1 MPKITFFDS
10 FLEDQRVSIN
20 YITKQVKKN
29 SKAHRHPEF
38 QYEIFRPTC
47 RTRFLSNRFNLS
59 MRAARF
65 IDYPIQAN
73 KQKTDIAHVMED
85 GYAHLAPFLKAQ
97 KRVLTFSDLI
107 PLLGYEGK
115 VPGLRYPHNP
125 LLFKYSLKFLNSY
138 DQIIT
143 WSQNTKQDLISR
155 FSLKEERIAI
165 IPLAAD
171 ETLFDAAKINKSI
184 AREKLGL
191 PNKSVVILISGKEQY
206 KNLETSIRA
215 FCRIKDL
222 YPYLDIQLARLGSNA
237 PSFNDLITKYR
248 LDPLPRSF
256 SELSRKEVAL
266 LYRASDILFFPSF
279 YEGFGMPPLEAMA
292 TGTPVI
298 VSNRASLPEVVGK
311 DGLIIDAQDEVA
323 LSDLAIKLIT
333 DDSFYRS
340 SSHYGLQRSSHFTW
354 KAYASSLS
362 QVYEKLL
369 TNS

>member
-20 YITKQVKKN
+20 YITNQVKKN
-29 SKAHRHPEF
+29 SKTRRHPEF
-38 QYEIFRPTC
+38 QYEIFRPTY
-47 RTRFLSNRFNLS
+47 RTRFLPNRLNLS
-59 MRAARF
+59 FRVARF

-97 KRVLTFSDLI
+97 KKVLTFSDLI
-107 PLLGYEGK
+107 PLLGYEGS
-115 VPGLRYPHNP
+115 VPGLTYPHNP
-125 LLFKYSLKFLNSY
+125 ILFKYCLKFLTSY

-143 WSQNTKQDLISR
+143 WSQNTRQELISR
-155 FSLKEERIAI
+155 FSLKEERITT

-171 ETLFDAAKINKSI
+171 QTLFDAAKINKST
-184 AREKLGL
+184 AREKLGF
-191 PNKSVVILISGKEQY
+191 PDKSVVILISGREQY
-206 KNLETSIRA
+206 KNLETSIKA
-215 FCRIKDL
+215 FCRIKGL
-222 YPYLDIQLARLGSNA
+222 YPYLDIQLARLGSNS
-237 PSFNDLITKYR
+237 PSFNDLIIKYR

-256 SELSRKEVAL
+256 SELSREEVAL
-266 LYRASDILFFPSF
+266 LYRASNILFFPSF

-292 TGTPVI
+292 AGTPVI

-311 DGLIIDAQDEVA
+311 DGLIIDAQDDGA
-323 LSDLAIKLIT
+323 LSDLAIRLMT

-340 SSHYGLQRSSHFTW
+340 SSNYGLERSSHFTW
-354 KAYASSLS
+354 KAYASSLT

-369 TNS
+369 IDI

>member
-10 FLEDQRVSIN
+10 FLEDKRVSIN
-20 YITKQVKKN
+20 YVTEQVKKN
-29 SKAHRHPEF
+29 CEAGPHSEWQH
-38 QYEIFRPTC
+38 EIFRPTY
-47 RTRFLSNRFNLS
+47 RTQFLSNRFNLAD
-59 MRAARF
+59 RVARF

-85 GYAHLAPFLKAQ
+85 GYAHLAPFLKAR
-97 KRVLTFSDLI
+97 KKVLTFSDLI

-115 VPGLRYPHNP
+115 ISGLNYPHNP
-125 LLFKYSLKFLNSY
+125 LLFKFSLKFLTSY

-155 FSLKEERIAI
+155 FSLEEEKITI

-171 ETLFDAAKINKSI
+171 ETLFDASKISKSD
-184 AREKLGL
+184 ARKKLGL
-191 PNKSVVILISGKEQY
+191 PDKSVIILISGKEQY
-206 KNLETSIRA
+206 KNLETSIKA
-215 FCRIKDL
+215 FCRIKEL
-222 YPYLDIQLARLGSNA
+222 HPYLDIQLARLGGNA
-237 PSFNDLITKYR
+237 PFFNELIIKYQ

-256 SELSRKEVAL
+256 SGLSREEVAL
-266 LYRASDILFFPSF
+266 LYRASNILFFPSF
-279 YEGFGMPPLEAMA
+279 YEGFGLPPLEAMA
-292 TGTPVI
+292 TGTPVV

-340 SSHYGLQRSSHFTW
+340 VTNYGLERSSHFTW
-354 KAYASSLS
+354 KNYASNVSDLYQQLLS
-362 QVYEKLL
+362 
-369 TNS
+369 NR